1 LVPFQFSGDV
11 ILFASCFGVALGISA
26 ALTPLVARWARA
38 HGMVAI
44 PRQDRWHREP
54 TPLLG
59 GIAIFVACTVVIL
72 LFAPHDTRLVGL
84 VAGGSLLFI
93 TGLIDDFRHLRP
105 HTKLIVQIL
114 AACVL
119 VFGGVQM
126 GTPGLAAV
134 SIPLTILWVV
144 GITNAFNL
152 LDNMDGLSAGTAVIA
167 AAFLFAFSVSVLG
180 NVILATLCLA
190 VAGAALGFLI
200 FNFNPAR
207 IFMGDSGSMFLGF
220 TLSGITLLGSRD
232 MASDIF
238 FVLLVPAAMM
248 GLPIFDTTLV
258 TIVRALE
265 GRPLA
270 QGGRDHLSHR
280 LVAVGLSERQA
291 VLVLY
296 VLAAS
301 FGSLALVA
309 RTAGVWLSLLLAGF
323 YLVVAILFGA
333 FLAQVRIYNP
343 VQFAEREAALAN
355 RPVVNGMIMFKRELG
370 EAALDFVLVCVA
382 YLGSFVLH
390 YGFPNPA
397 ARGPD
402 PYVAI
407 PGMLSASL
415 AIVLIVK
422 MSLLLAFQA
431 YRGMWR
437 YLGIAD
443 LMTLGKVTLLG
454 SAILVI
460 ALPIVV
466 RSVIIPRS
474 VLVIDFLLFTFLLV
488 GSRVSFAAL
497 NDAFVRLQSRW
508 QPRVLIVGA
517 GDLGEVV
524 LRSII
529 RSTPAAYRPIG
540 FLDPDPATR
549 NRTLHNVRVL
559 GTHDDLVAVSSQHDV
574 DLVVLAL
581 APAYAEIA
589 ERLRAHCET
598 LGLPALAAATF
609 VEMHFAGLPVLPA
622 PVVPVELADPGA
634 SPRNAAETLENSP
647 DYPWHS

>member
-1 LVPFQFSGDV
+1 MLL
-11 ILFASCFGVALGISA
+11 LFTGGLFELASCLGIALAISA

-38 HGMVAI
+38 HSIVAI
-44 PRQDRWHREP
+44 PRQDRWHRQP

-59 GIAIFVACTVVIL
+59 GVAIYVASTAAIVWFGPRDARLAGLVGGGTL
-72 LFAPHDTRLVGL
+72 LFV
-84 VAGGSLLFI
+84 

-105 HTKLIVQIL
+105 HTKLIAQIL

-119 VFGGVQM
+119 VFSGVQI
-126 GTPGLAAV
+126 GTPWLAAV
-134 SIPLTILWVV
+134 AIPVTVLWVV

-167 AAFLFAFSVSVLG
+167 AAFLFAFSLEINNLSTA
-180 NVILATLCLA
+180 ILCVA
-190 VAGAALGFLI
+190 VAGGALGFLLY
-200 FNFNPAR
+200 NFNPAR
-207 IFMGDSGSMFLGF
+207 IFMGDSGSMYLGF
-220 TLSGITLLGSRD
+220 TLSGITLLGTHE

-248 GLPIFDTTLV
+248 GLPIMDTTLV
-258 TIVRALE
+258 TIVRTLE
-265 GRPLA
+265 GRPLS

-280 LVAVGLSERQA
+280 LVAVGLSERQS

-296 VLAAS
+296 VLAAA
-301 FGSLALVA
+301 FGSLGLVA
-309 RTAGVWLSLLLAGF
+309 RAAGVWLSLLLAGV
-323 YLVVAILFGA
+323 YLVVAVLFGA

-343 VQFAEREAALAN
+343 VQFAERSASLVN

-382 YLGSFVLH
+382 YLGAFVLH

-397 ARGPD
+397 APGPD
-402 PYVAI
+402 PYAAM

-415 AIVLIVK
+415 PLVLAVK
-422 MSLLLAFQA
+422 MSLLLVFQA

-443 LMTLGKVTLLG
+443 LMTLAKVTLL
-454 SAILVI
+454 SSTILVV
-460 ALPIVV
+460 ALPFVV

-474 VLVIDFLLFTFLLV
+474 VLVIDFLLFTFLLI

-497 NDAFVRLQSRW
+497 NDTFARLQSRW
-508 QPRVLIVGA
+508 QPHVLIVGA
-517 GDLGEVV
+517 GDLGELV

-529 RSTPAAYRPIG
+529 RSRPAAYRPIG

-549 NRTLHNVRVL
+549 NRTLHSVRVL
-559 GTHDDLVAVSSQHDV
+559 GTTDDLATVAGQHDV

-581 APAYAEIA
+581 APIYADVA
-589 ERLRAHCET
+589 QRLRALCET
-598 LGLPALAAATF
+598 LGLPVFAAATF

-622 PVVPVELADPGA
+622 PDQPLGLIDPGGN
-634 SPRNAAETLENSP
+634 PG
-647 DYPWHS
+647 H

>member
-1 LVPFQFSGDV
+1 VPFLFSGD
-11 ILFASCFGVALGISA
+11 LLQFALCFGVALGISVS
-26 ALTPLVARWARA
+26 LTPLVAHWGRT
-38 HGMVAI
+38 HGMVDV
-44 PRQDRWHREP
+44 PRNDRWHRQP

-59 GIAIFVACTVVIL
+59 GIAIYVGTSVAIL
-72 LFAPHDTRLVGL
+72 LFAPRDARLIGLLVGGT
-84 VAGGSLLFI
+84 VLFL

-105 HTKLIVQIL
+105 HTKLIAQIL
-114 AACVL
+114 AACAMV
-119 VFGGVQM
+119 VGGIQI
-126 GTPGLAAV
+126 GTPWLAPIA
-134 SIPLTILWVV
+134 IPLTILWIV

-167 AAFLFAFSVSVLG
+167 AAFLFAFSVSIG
-180 NVILATLCLA
+180 NPTLAVLCLA
-190 VAGAALGFLI
+190 LGGGALGFLVY
-200 FNFNPAR
+200 NFNPAR

-258 TIVRALE
+258 TIVRTLE
-265 GRPLA
+265 GRPLS

-280 LVAVGLSERQA
+280 LVAVGLSERQS

-301 FGSLALVA
+301 FGSLGLVA
-309 RTAGVWLSLLLAGF
+309 RSAGVWLSLLLAGV
-323 YLVVAILFGA
+323 YLVIAVLFGA

-343 VQFAEREAALAN
+343 LQFAERSADLVG

-370 EAALDFVLVCVA
+370 EAALDFVLICVA
-382 YLGSFVLH
+382 YLGAFVLH

-397 ARGPD
+397 APGPD
-402 PYVAI
+402 PYVAL
-407 PGMLSASL
+407 PGLLSASL
-415 AIVLIVK
+415 AFVLLVK
-422 MSLLLAFQA
+422 LSLLLVFQA

-454 SAILVI
+454 SVILVI
-460 ALPIVV
+460 VLPVLV

-474 VLVIDFLLFTFLLV
+474 VLMIDFLLFTVLLI

-497 NDAFVRLQSRW
+497 NDSFIRLQSRW
-508 QPRVLIVGA
+508 QPHVLIVGA
-517 GDLGEVV
+517 GDLGELV

-529 RSTPAAYRPIG
+529 RSRPALYRPVG
-540 FLDPDPATR
+540 FLDPDPTTR
-549 NRTLHNVRVL
+549 NRTLHSVRVL
-559 GTHDDLVAVSSQHDV
+559 GTPDDLTSITGQHDV
-574 DLVVLAL
+574 DLVVMAL
-581 APAYAEIA
+581 APAHADIA
-589 ERLRAHCET
+589 ERLRKRCEA
-598 LGLPALAAATF
+598 LGLPTYAASTF
-609 VEMHFAGLPVLPA
+609 VEMHFAGMPVLPA
-622 PVVPVELADPGA
+622 PETAIGVADPGG
-634 SPRNAAETLENSP
+634 SPSR
-647 DYPWHS
+647 

>member
-1 LVPFQFSGDV
+1 
-11 ILFASCFGVALGISA
+11 
-26 ALTPLVARWARA
+26 
-38 HGMVAI
+38 MVAN

-59 GIAIFVACTVVIL
+59 GIAIYLGSTAVIL
-72 LFAPHDTRLVGL
+72 WFARNDMRLLGLVG
-84 VAGGSLLFI
+84 GGSILFV

-105 HTKLIVQIL
+105 HTKLIAQIL
-114 AACVL
+114 AACAL
-119 VFGGVQM
+119 IASGVQI
-126 GTPGLAAV
+126 GTPWLVWAT
-134 SIPLTILWVV
+134 IPLTILWVV

-167 AAFLFAFSVSVLG
+167 AAFLFAFSVSV
-180 NVILATLCLA
+180 NNITLAVLCLA
-190 VAGAALGFLI
+190 LGGGALGFLI
-200 FNFNPAR
+200 YNFNPAR
-207 IFMGDSGSMFLGF
+207 IFMGDSGSMYLGF

-258 TIVRALE
+258 TIVRTLE
-265 GRPLA
+265 GRPLS

-296 VLAAS
+296 VLAAC
-301 FGSLALVA
+301 FGSLGLIA
-309 RTAGVWLSLLLAGF
+309 RGVGAWLSLLMAGV
-323 YLVVAILFGA
+323 YIVIAVLFGA
-333 FLAQVRIYNP
+333 FLAQIRIYNP
-343 VQFAEREAALAN
+343 VQFAERSAALAN

-370 EAALDFVLVCVA
+370 EASLDFMLVCVA
-382 YLGSFVLH
+382 YLGAFVLH

-397 ARGPD
+397 AKGPD
-402 PYVAI
+402 PYVAM
-407 PGMLSASL
+407 PVMLSASL
-415 AIVLIVK
+415 AFVLAVK
-422 MSLLLAFQA
+422 MSLLLVFQA

-443 LMTLGKVTLLG
+443 LMTLAKVTTLS
-454 SAILVI
+454 SAILII
-460 ALPIVV
+460 ALPVVV

-497 NDAFVRLQSRW
+497 NDAFARLQSRW
-508 QPRVLIVGA
+508 QPHVLIVGA
-517 GDLGEVV
+517 GDLGELV

-529 RSTPAAYRPIG
+529 RAHPAAYRPVG

-549 NRTLHNVRVL
+549 NRTLHSVRVL
-559 GTHDDLVAVSSQHDV
+559 GTPDELGAMAGQYDV
-574 DLVVLAL
+574 DLVVIAL
-581 APAYAEIA
+581 APAYAELA
-589 ERLRAHCET
+589 QRLRERCEA
-598 LGLPALAAATF
+598 LGLPVFAAATF
-609 VEMHFAGLPVLPA
+609 VEMHFAGLPMLP
-622 PVVPVELADPGA
+622 VPDQPDSLIEPGGSTTPTA
-634 SPRNAAETLENSP
+634 SR
-647 DYPWHS
+647 

>member
-1 LVPFQFSGDV
+1 MALLLSGD
-11 ILFASCFGVALGISA
+11 LFRLASCFGIALAISA
-26 ALTPLVARWARA
+26 VLTPLVARWARA
-38 HGMVAI
+38 HGIVAF
-44 PRQDRWHREP
+44 PTQDRWHRQV

-59 GIAIFVACTVVIL
+59 GVAIYSASTAAIL
-72 LFAPHDTRLVGL
+72 WFGPHDSRLVGL
-84 VAGGSLLFI
+84 VIGGTLLFVI
-93 TGLIDDFRHLRP
+93 GLIDDFRHLRP
-105 HTKLIVQIL
+105 HTKLIAQIIAACGLLFAGVQI
-114 AACVL
+114 
-119 VFGGVQM
+119 
-126 GTPGLAAV
+126 GTPWLAAV
-134 SIPLTILWVV
+134 AIPLTILWVV

-152 LDNMDGLSAGTAVIA
+152 LDNMDGLSAGTTVIA
-167 AAFLFAFSVSVLG
+167 AAFLFAYSISVN
-180 NVILATLCLA
+180 NVETAVLCLA
-190 VAGAALGFLI
+190 VGGAALGFLI

-207 IFMGDSGSMFLGF
+207 IFMGDSGSMYLGF
-220 TLSGITLLGSRD
+220 TLSGITLLGTHE

-238 FVLLVPAAMM
+238 FVLLVPAAIM
-248 GLPIFDTTLV
+248 GLPIMDTTLV
-258 TIVRALE
+258 TIVRTLE
-265 GRPLA
+265 GRPLS

-280 LVAVGLSERQA
+280 LVAVGLSERQS

-296 VLAAS
+296 IMAAC
-301 FGSLALVA
+301 FGSLGLVA
-309 RTAGVWLSLLLAGF
+309 RSAGVWLSLLLAGVF
-323 YLVVAILFGA
+323 LVIAILFGA

-343 VQFAEREAALAN
+343 VQFAQRSAVLAN

-382 YLGSFVLH
+382 YLGAFVLH

-397 ARGPD
+397 APGPD

-407 PGMLSASL
+407 PVMLSASL
-415 AIVLIVK
+415 PLVLAVK

-443 LMTLGKVTLLG
+443 LMTLAKVTLLS

-460 ALPIVV
+460 ALPFVV

-474 VLVIDFLLFTFLLV
+474 VLIIDFLLFTFLLI

-497 NDAFVRLQSRW
+497 NDTFARLQSRW
-508 QPRVLIVGA
+508 QPHVLIVGA
-517 GDLGEVV
+517 GDLGELV

-529 RSTPAAYRPIG
+529 RSRPAAYRPVG

-549 NRTLHNVRVL
+549 NRTLHSVRVL
-559 GTHDDLVAVSSQHDV
+559 GTPDDLAAVVGQQDV

-581 APAYAEIA
+581 APVYAEVV
-589 ERLRAHCET
+589 ERMRILCDT
-598 LGLPALAAATF
+598 LGVPSFAAATF

-622 PVVPVELADPGA
+622 PEQPLGLSDPGG
-634 SPRNAAETLENSP
+634 SSS
-647 DYPWHS
+647 H